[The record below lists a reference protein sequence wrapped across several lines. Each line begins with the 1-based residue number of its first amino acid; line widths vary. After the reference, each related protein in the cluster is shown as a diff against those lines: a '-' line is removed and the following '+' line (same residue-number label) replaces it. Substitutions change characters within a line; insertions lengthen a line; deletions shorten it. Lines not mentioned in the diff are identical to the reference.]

1 VQKTHFFTLDLFGG
15 EPAWQVLHGLP
26 FAIAGVACTSGV
38 VRAIIMNA
46 SKTPVMV
53 PTIPRTTTGLID
65 CSISTLQF
73 NLLED
78 VES

>member
-1 VQKTHFFTLDLFGG
+1 VQKAYFFTLDLLGG

-26 FAIAGVACTSGV
+26 FAIAGVACTFGV

-53 PTIPRTTTGLID
+53 PTIPRITSGLID

-73 NLLED
+73 NLPED